1 MMKVQ
6 KIKEEF
12 KNSDAATLMA
22 KLNDTRRELFS
33 LRLNA
38 TAAHV
43 KDYSQYK
50 KLRRNV
56 ARIMTYLR
64 MKAV

>member
-6 KIKEEF
+6 KTREEL
-12 KNSDAATLMA
+12 KNSDAATLNA
-22 KLNDTRRELFS
+22 KLNDMRRDLFS

-38 TAAHV
+38 AAAHV

-56 ARIMTYLR
+56 ARILTYLR

>member
-1 MMKVQ
+1 MKVQ
-6 KIKEEF
+6 KIKDEF
-12 KNSDAATLMA
+12 KNSDAATLTA

-56 ARIMTYLR
+56 ARILTYLR